1 MYDELERTWKKVVGS
16 SRGTMEAFVWRIVG
30 KIRETFV
37 RMAGVPSENVP
48 NKSTEYKNLPPD
60 MQRTCTEN

>member
-1 MYDELERTWKKVVGS
+1 
-16 SRGTMEAFVWRIVG
+16 MEAFVWRIVG